1 MSISN
6 KFVTWDLSTSDM
18 SREVIPNIEGILQG
32 LVISPDNRYCAAFS
46 NINQTILLN
55 MLTNEFQIFENSLED
70 LENITGLSLLNTHLV
85 IFGHHSWVLYKY
97 A

>member
-1 MSISN
+1 
-6 KFVTWDLSTSDM
+6 M

-32 LVISPDNRYCAAFS
+32 LVISPDNRYCSAFS

-70 LENITGLSLLNTHLV
+70 NENITGLSLLNTHLIV
-85 IFGHHSWVLYKY
+85 YGHHSWVLFKYKL
-97 A
+97 